1 MSTRE
6 LTKARVK
13 AARKQHQGSK
23 ENKDKQVAAA
33 EEIEHH
39 RRDH

>member
-1 MSTRE
+1 MSTTD

-13 AARKQHQGSK
+13 AARKKHVESK
-23 ENKDKQVAAA
+23 DYKDQQVAQA

-39 RRDH
+39 R